1 MESFLSKSA
10 GLVLK
15 TCLHHIYLP
24 VNFVK
29 LFARVVA
36 FTYSKSTMETREQ
49 RVSSVQNQ
57 Q

>member
-1 MESFLSKSA
+1 MESFLSESA